1 MFLWVFLWV
10 ISVPAETLYW
20 HDYETS
26 GASPANDRPWQFAG
40 VRTTL
45 NLEVIG
51 EPLTVYAKP
60 SLDVLPHPTAI
71 RVTGISPYECEATGL
86 TEQGFIARIHDELSQ
101 SGTCGVGYNSLR
113 FDDEVT
119 RYTLWRNFYD
129 PYAREH
135 SRGNSRWDLID
146 VVRAFYA
153 LRPDSLHWP
162 KHPDGSPSFKLEDLT
177 AANGLEHG
185 AAHDAMSD
193 VTATLAL
200 ARALRAADEA
210 LFDRLLSQRF
220 KTRVEAMVDTHRM
233 TPLVHISGLF
243 GTDRHCLGVIVPL
256 TIHPDFKSDVICA
269 DITREPS
276 FLDMS
281 VEEIQARLFAKKE
294 ALSSPDDRPSLMT
307 IKVNRAPVLLPM
319 SDITPEA
326 AKRLGLDGDR
336 LRVHLSELRAARE
349 ARGASFTAECQ
360 DVYRSASRA
369 ADANP
374 DTALYGS
381 FVPKEDRGLIQQ
393 VREAS
398 PAELRN
404 GRFAFSD
411 ARLPELLFRY
421 RARNWPESLS
431 AEERLQ
437 WQEHCRAQW
446 ETSDHLNLKAFQSAL
461 ESEIRTEG
469 LSEKQTTALADLQRW
484 VSTNAKVLGV
494 KTPSV

>member
-1 MFLWVFLWV
+1 MPV
-10 ISVPAETLYW
+10 ETLYW

-40 VRTTL
+40 VRTNL
-45 NLEVIG
+45 DLEVIG

-71 RVTGISPYECEATGL
+71 RVTGISPYECEEKGL
-86 TEQGFIARIHDELSQ
+86 TEQGFITRIHDELSQ
-101 SGTCGVGYNSLR
+101 PGTCGVGYNSLR

-119 RYTLWRNFYD
+119 RYSLWRNFYD
-129 PYAREH
+129 PYAREY

-146 VVRAFYA
+146 IVRAFYA
-153 LRPDSLHWP
+153 LRPDSLKWP

-200 ARALRAADEA
+200 ARALRSADMA
-210 LFDRLLSQRF
+210 LFDRLLGQRF
-220 KTRVEAMVDTHRM
+220 KARVEAMVDTHRM

-256 TIHPDFKSDVICA
+256 AIHPDFKSDVICA

-294 ALSSPDDRPSLMT
+294 ELNSPDDRPSLMT

-319 SDITPEA
+319 SDISPDTA
-326 AKRLGLDGDR
+326 QRLGLNGDR
-336 LRVHLSELRAARE
+336 LRAHLSQLRAARE
-349 ARGASFTAECQ
+349 ARGAAFTEGCR
-360 DVYRSASRA
+360 DIYRSAARPV
-369 ADANP
+369 DANP

-381 FVPKEDRGLIQQ
+381 FVPKEDRGLIQE
-393 VREAS
+393 VRDAS
-398 PAELRN
+398 PAELRDR
-404 GRFAFSD
+404 RFAFSD
-411 ARLPELLFRY
+411 SRLPELLFRY
-421 RARNWPESLS
+421 RARNWPEILS
-431 AEERLQ
+431 DAECLQ
-437 WQEHCRAQW
+437 WREHCRTQW
-446 ETSDHLNLKAFQSAL
+446 ETSDYLNIAAFQSAL
-461 ESEIRTEG
+461 ESEIHTEG
-469 LSEKQTTALADLQRW
+469 LSEKQATALADLQRW
-484 VSTNAKVLGV
+484 VSENAKVLGV
-494 KTPSV
+494 KAG

>member
-1 MFLWVFLWV
+1 MPV
-10 ISVPAETLYW
+10 ETLYW

-40 VRTTL
+40 VRTNL
-45 NLEVIG
+45 DLEVIG

-71 RVTGISPYECEATGL
+71 RVTGISPYECEEKGL

-101 SGTCGVGYNSLR
+101 PGTCGVGYNSLR

-119 RYTLWRNFYD
+119 RYSLWRNFYD
-129 PYAREH
+129 PYAREY

-146 VVRAFYA
+146 IVRAFYA
-153 LRPDSLHWP
+153 LRPDSLQWP

-210 LFDRLLSQRF
+210 LFDRLLGQRF
-220 KTRVEAMVDTHRM
+220 KARVEAMVDTHRM

-256 TIHPDFKSDVICA
+256 AIHPDFKSDVICA

-294 ALSSPDDRPSLMT
+294 DLNSPDDRPSLMT

-319 SDITPEA
+319 SDITPEIA
-326 AKRLGLDGDR
+326 QRLGLNGDR
-336 LRVHLSELRAARE
+336 LRTHLSQLRAARE
-349 ARGASFTAECQ
+349 TRGTTFTAECQ
-360 DVYRSASRA
+360 DVYRSAARPV
-369 ADANP
+369 DANP

-381 FVPKEDRGLIQQ
+381 FVPKEDRGLIQE
-393 VREAS
+393 VRDAS
-398 PAELRN
+398 PAELRDR
-404 GRFAFSD
+404 RFAFSD
-411 ARLPELLFRY
+411 SRLPELLFRY
-421 RARNWPESLS
+421 RARNWPEILND
-431 AEERLQ
+431 AERLQ
-437 WQEHCRAQW
+437 WYEHCRTQW
-446 ETSDHLNLKAFQSAL
+446 EVSEHLNLETFQSAL
-461 ESEIRTEG
+461 ESELHAEN
-469 LSEKQTTALADLQRW
+469 LSEKQANALTDLERW
-484 VSTNAKVLGV
+484 VFTNAKVLGV
-494 KTPSV
+494 KSAPV

>member
-1 MFLWVFLWV
+1 MPV
-10 ISVPAETLYW
+10 ETLYW

-40 VRTTL
+40 VRTNL
-45 NLEVIG
+45 DLEVIG

-71 RVTGISPYECEATGL
+71 RVTGISPYECEEKGL

-101 SGTCGVGYNSLR
+101 PGTCGVGYNSLR

-119 RYTLWRNFYD
+119 RYSLWRNFYD
-129 PYAREH
+129 PYAREY

-146 VVRAFYA
+146 IVRAFYA
-153 LRPDSLHWP
+153 LRPDSLQWP

-210 LFDRLLSQRF
+210 LFDRLLGQRF
-220 KTRVEAMVDTHRM
+220 KARVEAMVDTHRM

-256 TIHPDFKSDVICA
+256 AIHPDFKSDVICA

-294 ALSSPDDRPSLMT
+294 DLNSPDDRPSLMT

-319 SDITPEA
+319 SDITPEIA
-326 AKRLGLDGDR
+326 QRLGLNGDR
-336 LRVHLSELRAARE
+336 LRTHLSQLRAARE
-349 ARGASFTAECQ
+349 ARGTTFTAECQ
-360 DVYRSASRA
+360 DVYRSAARPV
-369 ADANP
+369 DANP

-381 FVPKEDRGLIQQ
+381 FVPKEDRGLIQE
-393 VREAS
+393 VRDAS
-398 PAELRN
+398 PAELRDR
-404 GRFAFSD
+404 RFAFSD
-411 ARLPELLFRY
+411 SRLPELLFRY
-421 RARNWPESLS
+421 RARNWPEILND
-431 AEERLQ
+431 AERLQ
-437 WQEHCRAQW
+437 WYEHCRTQW
-446 ETSDHLNLKAFQSAL
+446 EVSEHLNLETFQSAL
-461 ESEIRTEG
+461 ESELHAEN
-469 LSEKQTTALADLQRW
+469 LSEKQANALTDLERW
-484 VSTNAKVLGV
+484 VFTNAKVLGV
-494 KTPSV
+494 KSAPV

>member
-1 MFLWVFLWV
+1 MPV
-10 ISVPAETLYW
+10 ETLYW

-40 VRTTL
+40 VRT
-45 NLEVIG
+45 NLDLEIIG

-71 RVTGISPYECEATGL
+71 RVTGISPYECEEKGL

-101 SGTCGVGYNSLR
+101 PGTCGVGYNSLR

-119 RYTLWRNFYD
+119 RYSLWRNFYD
-129 PYAREH
+129 PYAREY

-146 VVRAFYA
+146 IVRAFYA
-153 LRPDSLHWP
+153 LRPNSLQWP

-210 LFDRLLSQRF
+210 LFDRLLGQRF
-220 KTRVEAMVDTHRM
+220 KARVEAMVDTHRM
-233 TPLVHISGLF
+233 TPLVHVSGLF

-256 TIHPDFKSDVICA
+256 AIHPDFKSDVICA

-281 VEEIQARLFAKKE
+281 VEEIQKRLFAKKE
-294 ALSSPDDRPSLMT
+294 DLNSPDDRPSLMT

-319 SDITPEA
+319 SDISPEA
-326 AKRLGLDGDR
+326 AQRLGLNGDR
-336 LRVHLSELRAARE
+336 LRTHLSQLRAARE
-349 ARGASFTAECQ
+349 ARGTAFTAECQ
-360 DVYRSASRA
+360 DVYRSAARSV
-369 ADANP
+369 DANP
-374 DTALYGS
+374 DTALYGN
-381 FVPKEDRGLIQQ
+381 FVPKEDRGLIQE
-393 VREAS
+393 VRDAS
-398 PAELRN
+398 PAELRDH
-404 GRFAFSD
+404 GFAFSD
-411 ARLPELLFRY
+411 SRLPELLFRY
-421 RARNWPESLS
+421 RARNWPEILS
-431 AEERLQ
+431 GAERSQ
-437 WQEHCRAQW
+437 WQEYCRTQW
-446 ETSDHLNLKAFQSAL
+446 ETSEHLNLETFRSAL
-461 ESEIRTEG
+461 ESEMQAEN
-469 LSEKQTTALADLQRW
+469 LSEKQTNALADLERW
-484 VSTNAKVLGV
+484 VFTNAKVLGV
-494 KTPSV
+494 KSAPV

>member
-1 MFLWVFLWV
+1 MPV
-10 ISVPAETLYW
+10 ETLYW

-40 VRTTL
+40 VRTNL
-45 NLEVIG
+45 DLEVIG

-71 RVTGISPYECEATGL
+71 RVTGISPYECEEKGL

-101 SGTCGVGYNSLR
+101 PGTCGVGYNSLR

-119 RYTLWRNFYD
+119 RYSLWRNFYD
-129 PYAREH
+129 PYAREY

-146 VVRAFYA
+146 IVRAFYA
-153 LRPDSLHWP
+153 LRPNSLQWP
-162 KHPDGSPSFKLEDLT
+162 KHPDESPSFKLEDLT

-210 LFDRLLSQRF
+210 LFDRLLGQRF
-220 KTRVEAMVDTHRM
+220 KARVEAMVDTHRM

-256 TIHPDFKSDVICA
+256 AIHPDFKSDVICA

-294 ALSSPDDRPSLMT
+294 DLNSPDDRPSLMT

-319 SDITPEA
+319 SDITPEIA
-326 AKRLGLDGDR
+326 QRLGLNGDR
-336 LRVHLSELRAARE
+336 LRTHLSQLRAARE
-349 ARGASFTAECQ
+349 ARGTTFTAECQ
-360 DVYRSASRA
+360 DVYRSAARPV
-369 ADANP
+369 DANP

-381 FVPKEDRGLIQQ
+381 FVPKEDRGLIQE
-393 VREAS
+393 VRDAS
-398 PAELRN
+398 PAELRDR
-404 GRFAFSD
+404 RFAFSD
-411 ARLPELLFRY
+411 SRLPELLFRY
-421 RARNWPESLS
+421 RARNWPEILND
-431 AEERLQ
+431 AERLQ
-437 WQEHCRAQW
+437 WYEHCRTQW
-446 ETSDHLNLKAFQSAL
+446 EVSEHLNLETFQSAL
-461 ESEIRTEG
+461 ESELHAEN
-469 LSEKQTTALADLQRW
+469 LSEKQANALTDLERW
-484 VSTNAKVLGV
+484 VFTNAKVLGV
-494 KTPSV
+494 KSAPV

>member
-1 MFLWVFLWV
+1 MPV
-10 ISVPAETLYW
+10 ETLYW

-40 VRTTL
+40 VRT
-45 NLEVIG
+45 NLDLEIIG
-51 EPLTVYAKP
+51 EPLTVYAQP

-71 RVTGISPYECEATGL
+71 RVTGISPYECEEKGL

-101 SGTCGVGYNSLR
+101 PGTCGVGYNSLR

-119 RYTLWRNFYD
+119 RYSLWRNFYD
-129 PYAREH
+129 PYAREY

-146 VVRAFYA
+146 IVRAFYA
-153 LRPDSLHWP
+153 LRPDSLQWP

-210 LFDRLLSQRF
+210 LFDRLLGQRF
-220 KTRVEAMVDTHRM
+220 KARVEAMVDTHRM
-233 TPLVHISGLF
+233 TPLVHVSGLF

-256 TIHPDFKSDVICA
+256 AIHPDFKSDVICA

-281 VEEIQARLFAKKE
+281 VEEIQKRLFAKKE
-294 ALSSPDDRPSLMT
+294 DLNSPNDRPSLMT

-319 SDITPEA
+319 SDISPEA
-326 AKRLGLDGDR
+326 AQRLGLNGDR
-336 LRVHLSELRAARE
+336 LRTHLSQLRAARE
-349 ARGASFTAECQ
+349 ARGTAFTADCQ
-360 DVYRSASRA
+360 DVYRSAARPV
-369 ADANP
+369 DANP

-381 FVPKEDRGLIQQ
+381 FVPKEDRGLIQE
-393 VREAS
+393 VRDAS
-398 PAELRN
+398 PAELRDR
-404 GRFAFSD
+404 RFAFSD
-411 ARLPELLFRY
+411 SRLPELLFRY
-421 RARNWPESLS
+421 RARNWPEILS
-431 AEERLQ
+431 DAERSQ
-437 WQEHCRAQW
+437 WHEYCRTQW
-446 ETSDHLNLKAFQSAL
+446 EASEHLNLETFRSAL
-461 ESEIRTEG
+461 ESEMQAEN
-469 LSEKQTTALADLQRW
+469 LSEKQTNALADLERW
-484 VSTNAKVLGV
+484 VFTNAKVLGV
-494 KTPSV
+494 KSAPV

>member
-1 MFLWVFLWV
+1 MPV
-10 ISVPAETLYW
+10 ETLYW

-40 VRTTL
+40 VRTNL
-45 NLEVIG
+45 DLEVIG

-71 RVTGISPYECEATGL
+71 RVTGISPYECEEKGL
-86 TEQGFIARIHDELSQ
+86 TEQGFISRIHDELSQ
-101 SGTCGVGYNSLR
+101 PGTCGVGYNSLR

-119 RYTLWRNFYD
+119 RYSLWRNFYD
-129 PYAREH
+129 PYAREY

-146 VVRAFYA
+146 IVRAFYA
-153 LRPDSLHWP
+153 LRPDSLQWP

-200 ARALRAADEA
+200 ARALRGADEA
-210 LFDRLLSQRF
+210 LFDRLLGQRF
-220 KTRVEAMVDTHRM
+220 KARVEAMVDTHRM

-256 TIHPDFKSDVICA
+256 AIHPDFKSDVICA

-294 ALSSPDDRPSLMT
+294 DLNSPDDRPSLMT

-319 SDITPEA
+319 SDITPETA
-326 AKRLGLDGDR
+326 QRLGLNGDR
-336 LRVHLSELRAARE
+336 LRTHLSQLRAARE
-349 ARGASFTAECQ
+349 ARGVAFTAECQ
-360 DVYRSASRA
+360 DVYRSVARPV
-369 ADANP
+369 DANP

-381 FVPKEDRGLIQQ
+381 FVPKEDRGLIQE
-393 VREAS
+393 VRDAS
-398 PAELRN
+398 PAELRDR
-404 GRFAFSD
+404 RFAFSD
-411 ARLPELLFRY
+411 SRLPELLFRY
-421 RARNWPESLS
+421 RARNWPEILNDT
-431 AEERLQ
+431 ERLE
-437 WQEHCRAQW
+437 WHEHCRIQW
-446 ETSDHLNLKAFQSAL
+446 ETSEHLNLEMFQSAL
-461 ESEIRTEG
+461 ESEMNAES
-469 LSEKQTTALADLQRW
+469 LSEKQTNALADLERW
-484 VSTNAKVLGV
+484 VFTNAKVLGV
-494 KTPSV
+494 KLASV

>member
-1 MFLWVFLWV
+1 MPV
-10 ISVPAETLYW
+10 ETLYW

-40 VRTTL
+40 VRT
-45 NLEVIG
+45 NLDLEIIG

-71 RVTGISPYECEATGL
+71 RVTGISPYECEEKGL

-101 SGTCGVGYNSLR
+101 PGTCGVGYNSLR

-119 RYTLWRNFYD
+119 RYSLWRNFYD
-129 PYAREH
+129 PYAREY

-146 VVRAFYA
+146 IVRAFYA
-153 LRPDSLHWP
+153 LRPNSLQWP

-210 LFDRLLSQRF
+210 LFDRLLGQRF
-220 KTRVEAMVDTHRM
+220 KARVEAMVDTHRM
-233 TPLVHISGLF
+233 TPLVHVSGLF

-256 TIHPDFKSDVICA
+256 AIHPDFKSDVICA

-281 VEEIQARLFAKKE
+281 VEEIQKRLFAKKE
-294 ALSSPDDRPSLMT
+294 DLNSPDDRPSLMT

-319 SDITPEA
+319 SDISPEA
-326 AKRLGLDGDR
+326 AQRLGLNGDR
-336 LRVHLSELRAARE
+336 LRTHLSQLRAARE
-349 ARGASFTAECQ
+349 ARGTAFTAECQ
-360 DVYRSASRA
+360 DVFRSAARSV
-369 ADANP
+369 DANP
-374 DTALYGS
+374 DTALYGN
-381 FVPKEDRGLIQQ
+381 FVPKEDRGLIQE
-393 VREAS
+393 VRDAS
-398 PAELRN
+398 PAELRDR
-404 GRFAFSD
+404 RFAFSD
-411 ARLPELLFRY
+411 SRLPELLFRY
-421 RARNWPESLS
+421 RARNWPEILS
-431 AEERLQ
+431 GAERSQ
-437 WQEHCRAQW
+437 WQEYCRTQW
-446 ETSDHLNLKAFQSAL
+446 ETSEHLNLETFRSAL
-461 ESEIRTEG
+461 ESEMQAEN
-469 LSEKQTTALADLQRW
+469 LSEKQTNALADLERW
-484 VSTNAKVLGV
+484 VFTNAKVLGV
-494 KTPSV
+494 KSAPV